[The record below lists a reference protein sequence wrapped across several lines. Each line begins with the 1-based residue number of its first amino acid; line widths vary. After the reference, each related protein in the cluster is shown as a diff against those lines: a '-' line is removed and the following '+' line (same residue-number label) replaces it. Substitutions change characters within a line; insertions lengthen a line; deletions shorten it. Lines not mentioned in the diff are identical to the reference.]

1 MNPKD
6 SLPAMTIMILDN
18 ALATLARA
26 AEAKSLEDTREQIL
40 VAQEEVLSV
49 LKLAKEV
56 VAAEIK

>member
-1 MNPKD
+1 
-6 SLPAMTIMILDN
+6 MTIMILDN